1 MSGYRA
7 YKFRI
12 YPDAKQE
19 IVLRKI
25 IGCSRKI
32 YNLMLA
38 DRQELY
44 SLFKTGSI
52 DKDTFKL
59 MSKDI
64 LPSKYKKMEEYDYL
78 KEADASAFSCE
89 WTNLNSSYTNFFKD
103 RAAFPKFKSKNK
115 DKWSYRTLATNNN
128 IRFVENDKCLKLPKV
143 GNVRIKK
150 HRATYGKLKSA
161 TITLERSGK
170 WYVSVLFD
178 EGNYDYVEKLPSTGS
193 VVGLD
198 LGVKELAIDSNGNH
212 YANPKF
218 AYKYSKQLTKEQRKL
233 SKMYS
238 QWEKEGKPC
247 KLSERKN
254 YQKQKLKVARIQ
266 EKIRN
271 CRKNNLNQFTSMMV
285 KNHDIICVESLNV
298 IGMAKNHKLARAVYD
313 TGMGELIRQLEY
325 KCARND
331 KVLVKI
337 DRFFASTQMCHNCK
351 NKTGAKGLQE
361 LNVREWTCSEC
372 SARHDRDENA
382 ALNIVDEGLR
392 IFFEQQEQQELE
404 KQRTVGTTG
413 IACL

>member
-7 YKFRI
+7 YRFRI
-12 YPDAKQE
+12 YPTPEQD
-19 IVLRKI
+19 ILMRRT
-25 IGCSRKI
+25 IGCTRKV

-38 DRQELY
+38 EKQEIY
-44 SLFKTGSI
+44 QLFKNGFIT
-52 DKDTFKL
+52 KDEQKQENKSVT
-59 MSKDI
+59 
-64 LPSKYKKMEEYDYL
+64 PAKYKKDKDLAYL
-78 KEADASAFSCE
+78 KEVDSLALSNAQMD
-89 WTNLNSSYTNFFKD
+89 LNSAHKNFFES

-115 DKWSYRTLATNNN
+115 VKWSYKTNSVNN
-128 IRFVENDKCLKLPKV
+128 SVRFVENDKYLKLPKV

-178 EGNYDYVEKLPSTGS
+178 EGDYDYVEKLPSTGS

-218 AYKYSKQLTKEQRKL
+218 VYKYSKQLAKEQRKL
-233 SKMYS
+233 GKMYDR
-238 QWEKEGKPC
+238 WEKEGKPC

-271 CRKNNLNQFTSMMV
+271 CRKNKLSQFTHMMV
-285 KNHDIICVESLNV
+285 KNHDIICVESLNI

-313 TGMGELIRQLEY
+313 SGMGELIRQLEY
-325 KCARND
+325 KCTRSD
-331 KVLVKI
+331 KSLVKI
-337 DRFFASTQMCHNCK
+337 NRFFASTQTCHNCK
-351 NKTGAKGLQE
+351 KKTGAKGLAE
-361 LNVREWTCSEC
+361 LNIREWVCSEC
-372 SARHDRDENA
+372 GAHHDRDINA
-382 ALNIVDEGLR
+382 ALNIVDEGLK

-404 KQRTVGTTG
+404 NNKTVGTTG